1 MLETLR
7 EDFGRLPELLALG
20 PPEQPGPAEL
30 LVAEPVAEAPPPL
43 ESPDEPSRDQLG
55 LF

>member
-7 EDFGRLPELLALG
+7 EDFTRLPELLALG
-20 PPEQPGPAEL
+20 APDQPDSAEMPEAIP
-30 LVAEPVAEAPPPL
+30 EAAQAVVQ
-43 ESPDEPSRDQLG
+43 EQGSEIDQLG